1 MDGSKHHGTMEAV
14 SVPQLSAFLTES
26 GLFLVDQKVAQ
37 GTTQQKKLKTIELA
51 DFCRQLAAML
61 SSGITLIRAMTI
73 IEQRDA
79 KPHVKKVYE
88 TVIADLR
95 RGSSLSEAMELQGR
109 AFPPLLIN
117 MMRAGEN
124 SGGMDATALKMAV
137 TFDKQHKLD
146 GKMKSASVYP
156 IILVFMILA
165 VIIIL
170 FTFVLPQFAGLFGNM
185 ELPLPTQIMMNFS
198 SFLINYWMF
207 LLVGIIVGISG
218 LIALFRRPGPKL
230 QLDRFK
236 LKIPKIGKLL
246 STVYTARFA
255 RTLSS
260 LYVSGI
266 PMIQALTIARATVDN
281 SYIEKQ
287 FDMVINNLG
296 NGRTLSQALADVDGF
311 EKKLNSTIL
320 IGEESG
326 RLEQMLE
333 SVADQFDY
341 DSEMAT
347 QQMVSMM
354 EPIMIIVLAV
364 VVAFVIISVLL
375 PIFQMY
381 QGIEGS

>member
-1 MDGSKHHGTMEAV
+1 MEAV